1 MSRKI
6 GEFVESYA
14 EEGGLIEKTEKKTGK
29 TGSDKNAQKAPAP
42 MPAPAPAPDEE
53 FKLRVDPRNYRLHPA
68 RNKELIEK
76 SLKECGAGRSIVV
89 DKTGASIAGSGVLEQ
104 AEKLG
109 IKKKIIETDGNEL
122 VVVVRKDLSPDDP
135 RRKQLALADNATS
148 DQSTWD
154 YDVMRE
160 DWTEEQLQD
169 WDIVI
174 PEVIGGMDGGY
185 GSGAKAKLADR
196 FLMAPFSILDA
207 RRGPWQDRKRAWNE
221 LIGKSGTKGESR
233 ENTIGMGSLVHSDK
247 YKLGNLNDVSI
258 FDPVLAEL
266 IAKWFLPGENCTV
279 CDPFAGGIFGYVA
292 GYLGH
297 HFTGMEIREEQAQI
311 NNKMV
316 AEFPEVKYICDDG
329 QNIAKYVKPD
339 SADMV
344 FSCPPYFD
352 LEHYSDLPNDASNQK
367 EYSGFLRILDN
378 GLSGALSALKN
389 DRFAVVVMSNVRGGK
404 KGGYYD
410 ICSDIT
416 RIMERNGLILYNEI
430 ILVNAIGSAAVRAG
444 KQMQSRKV
452 VRVHQEVLVYF
463 KGDPKN
469 IKTAFPEV
477 EVAEL
482 EGEGDNE

>member
-1 MSRKI
+1 MPRKI
-6 GEFVESYA
+6 GNYVESYA
-14 EEGGLIEKTEKKTGK
+14 EEGGISENKNTKK
-29 TGSDKNAQKAPAP
+29 AQKAQALPP
-42 MPAPAPAPDEE
+42 TPAPAPDKD
-53 FKLRVDPRNYRLHPA
+53 FKLRVDPKNYRLHPA
-68 RNKELIEK
+68 RNKELIAK
-76 SLKECGAGRSIVV
+76 SLSECGAGRSIVV

-109 IKKKIIETDGNEL
+109 IKKRIVETDGDEL
-122 VVVVRKDLSPDDP
+122 VVVVRKDLAPDDP
-135 RRKQLALADNATS
+135 RRKALALADNATS

-154 YDVMRE
+154 YEVMRE
-160 DWTEEQLQD
+160 DWTDEQLQE
-169 WDIVI
+169 WDIIVPDI
-174 PEVIGGMDGGY
+174 SLG
-185 GSGAKAKLADR
+185 GSGDGSAAKGKLADR
-196 FLMAPFSILDA
+196 FLMAPFSVLDA

-221 LIGKSGTKGESR
+221 LIGRSGTKGESR
-233 ENTIGMGSLVHSDK
+233 ENTLGMQSLVNSDK
-247 YKLGNLNDVSI
+247 YNLGNLNTVSI

-266 IAKWFLPGENCTV
+266 IAKWFLPGEHCVV

-297 HFTGMEIREEQAQI
+297 KFTGMEIRAEQAEL

-316 AEFPEVKYICDDG
+316 AEFPEVHYVNDDG
-329 QNIAKYVKPD
+329 QNIAKYVQPD

-352 LEHYSDLPNDASNQK
+352 LEHYSNLPNDASNQK
-367 EYSGFLRILDN
+367 DYAGFLRILDN
-378 GLSGALSALKN
+378 GLTGALSALKN

-416 RIMERNGLILYNEI
+416 KIMERNGLILYNEI
-430 ILVNAIGSAAVRAG
+430 ILINAIGSAPVRAG
-444 KQMQSRKV
+444 HQMVYRKV
-452 VRVHQEVLVYF
+452 VRMHQEVLVYF

-469 IKTAFPEV
+469 IKATFPEV

-482 EGEGDNE
+482 EEGEAE